1 MLSRVLSVCYSF
13 LLSVTPLTSAADNSG
28 MEPTR
33 EELEDWFESDNSES
47 ASHVN
52 EGELTFLTK
61 LTDAKPVHHHQN
73 KVSITAD
80 TIRNGWVQLT
90 QCHENLDQVGRLQI
104 TFRPGYVKDMQVSER
119 HNIAEAWVEGHT
131 VQLRDIGEQARICLE
146 AHTRAL
152 KDNGNGFFGL
162 ANGPYMRKF
171 LDGYYPMRVS
181 MHIRYPEEL
190 LQVVN
195 VSPESQPGFVVEEK
209 SGELSFDAIFE
220 GELRTSVQF
229 QQTQS
234 ASR

>member
-1 MLSRVLSVCYSF
+1 MLPRILLACCSF
-13 LLSVTPLTSAADNSG
+13 LLSVTPLTSTADNGS
-28 MEPTR
+28 MEPTK

-52 EGELTFLTK
+52 EGELTFLTR

-80 TIRNGWVQLT
+80 TIRTGWVKLT
-90 QCHENLDQVGRLQI
+90 QCHENLDQVSRLQI
-104 TFRPGYVKDMQVSER
+104 TFRPGYVRDMQVSEQ
-119 HNIAEAWVEGHT
+119 HNVAEAWVEGHT
-131 VQLRDIGEQARICLE
+131 VQLRDIGAEARICLQ
-146 AHTRAL
+146 AHTQAL

-181 MHIRYPEEL
+181 MHISYPEEL

-195 VSPESQPGFVVEEK
+195 VSPESQPGFVIEEK
-209 SGELSFDAIFE
+209 SGGLSFDATFE
-220 GELRTSVQF
+220 GELRTLIRF